1 MWRYER
7 DRYSCYNEDL
17 YATGALL
24 AGSIVNFIVSD
35 AVLVSE
41 MKSLAITD

>member
-17 YATGALL
+17 YATSALR
-24 AGSIVNFIVSD
+24 AGSAVKFIISD
-35 AVLVSE
+35 ASQLSSQ
-41 MKSLAITD
+41 K